1 MKRYLTTLAAVAF
14 LGCAGHA
21 LAQQKS
27 QPNVLTNAQL
37 KTLLSNGISV
47 RVTGVDR
54 ANTAPRSGTA
64 TYQKDGTA
72 RAKLGPASPD
82 LIGSWKIDGNKFCTN
97 YTSAGSGCFN
107 VQKTGDKTYK
117 LIPLD
122 GLLEENWEVLK

>member
-1 MKRYLTTLAAVAF
+1 MKRYLTTLAMVAS

-21 LAQQKS
+21 FAQQKL
-27 QPNVLTNAQL
+27 QQNALTNAQL

-54 ANTAPRSGTA
+54 AGTAPRSGTA
-64 TYQKDGTA
+64 GYQKDGTA
-72 RAKLGPASPD
+72 RAKLGPASPEVV
-82 LIGSWKIDGNKFCTN
+82 GSWKIDGNKFCTN

-107 VQKTGDKTYK
+107 LQKTGDKTYK

-122 GLLEENWEVLK
+122 GSLEENWEILK

>member
-1 MKRYLTTLAAVAF
+1 MKRNLTALVAVAT
-14 LGCAGHA
+14 LGCTGHA
-21 LAQQKS
+21 FAQQKS

-37 KTLLSNGISV
+37 TTMLSNGISV

-64 TYQKDGTA
+64 GYQKDGTA
-72 RAKLGPASPD
+72 RARPSPAAPE

-97 YTSAGSGCFN
+97 YTSVGSGCFN
-107 VQKTGDKTYK
+107 VQKTSDKTYK

>member
-1 MKRYLTTLAAVAF
+1 MQRNLKVLLAVVTLA
-14 LGCAGHA
+14 CAGYA
-21 LAQQKS
+21 SAQKP
-27 QPNVLTNAQL
+27 QPNILTNAQL

-64 TYQKDGTA
+64 IYQKDGTA
-72 RAKLGPASPD
+72 RAKLGAASPD
-82 LIGSWKIDGNKFCTN
+82 LIGSWKIDGNKFCTS
-97 YTSAGSGCFN
+97 YTSLGSGCFS

-122 GLLEENWEVLK
+122 GLLEENWEVVK